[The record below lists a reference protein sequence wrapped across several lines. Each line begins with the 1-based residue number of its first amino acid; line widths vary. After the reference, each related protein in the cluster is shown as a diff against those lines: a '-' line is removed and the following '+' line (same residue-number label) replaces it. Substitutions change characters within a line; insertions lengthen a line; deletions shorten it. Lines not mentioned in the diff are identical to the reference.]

1 MLYPKLRRIWLTRKH
16 SAPPCPY
23 RGIPFHLQLPRYGQL
38 KLELYTKTAD
48 AVGHLNSHA
57 ATDHVE
63 ASGSTV
69 TCHLRLDLLGR
80 RHYMIQ
86 SFADPETARLFHTE
100 KSRRFSAI
108 KRVALRKLIQM
119 NRARV
124 RQDLAVPPGNCLE
137 ALKGKLA
144 GYDSIRIN
152 KQWRIIF
159 IWTDHGPDKV
169 SIVDHH

>member
-1 MLYPKLRRIWLTRKH
+1 MKKTPSSTRTIN
-16 SAPPCPY
+16 SNSQ
-23 RGIPFHLQLPRYGQL
+23 LELELPRSGPQ
-38 KLELYTKTAD
+38 LELSR
-48 AVGHLNSHA
+48 SHRLCR
-57 ATDHVE
+57 
-63 ASGSTV
+63 GKRSTV
-69 TCHLRLDLLGR
+69 TCHLSLDLLGR

>member
-1 MLYPKLRRIWLTRKH
+1 
-16 SAPPCPY
+16 
-23 RGIPFHLQLPRYGQL
+23 
-38 KLELYTKTAD
+38 
-48 AVGHLNSHA
+48 
-57 ATDHVE
+57 
-63 ASGSTV
+63 
-69 TCHLRLDLLGR
+69 
-80 RHYMIQ
+80 MIQ

-152 KQWRIIF
+152 KQWAYHLHM
-159 IWTDHGPDKV
+159 D
-169 SIVDHH
+169 